1 MNWITNEVEE
11 RIYRNSRIN
20 EMTKHILFF
29 VFLWIPVYPLT
40 ASTPPSSSGQGQR
53 LQPSLSKFQFRYQT
67 LEAVLGKSPE
77 ANYELSFL
85 NSNLQSFNEKSKGR
99 AFLQSL
105 IIPGWGQHYAESKT
119 MAKVFF
125 VSEILLWGSYV
136 GFTVWSNWLE
146 EDYRTF
152 ATTHAGINPEGKP
165 KRYFVDI
172 GNFNDIF
179 DFNQAQ
185 LRDRDVSDLY
195 DETNEFFWRW
205 DSEQNRREFE
215 DMRIRSDRAE
225 NRAEFTLATIF
236 VNHLISAIHS
246 TLAVHKFNKRLA
258 EKGLGFRIEVEGYS
272 ENRQIK
278 VEVVKHF

>member
-1 MNWITNEVEE
+1 
-11 RIYRNSRIN
+11 
-20 EMTKHILFF
+20 MTKHLLFSIF
-29 VFLWIPVYPLT
+29 LFLWIPVYPLT
-40 ASTPPSSSGQGQR
+40 ASTPSSSGQDQR

-67 LEAVLGKSPE
+67 LEAVLGKSP
-77 ANYELSFL
+77 ATNYELTFL
-85 NSNLQSFNEKSKGR
+85 NSKPQSFNEKSKSR

-105 IIPGWGQHYAESKT
+105 IIPGWGQYYAESKT

-136 GFTVWSNWLE
+136 GFTVWGNWLE
-146 EDYRTF
+146 DDYRTF
-152 ATTHAGINPEGKP
+152 AATHAGINPDGKP

-195 DETNEFFWRW
+195 EETNEFFWRW
-205 DSEQNRREFE
+205 DNVGNRRKFE

-246 TLAVHKFNKRLA
+246 TLAVHKFNKRLS
-258 EKGLGFRIEVEGYS
+258 EKGFGFRIELEGYS
-272 ENRQIK
+272 ENRHFRFK
-278 VEVVKHF
+278 VAKSF